1 MAEDLKVLADG
12 RKYNYVLNFTKWKD
26 TVTKLKKKKKALQ
39 ISLVPGLL
47 TEVSRKI
54 KKYYNE

>member
-26 TVTKLKKKKKALQ
+26 TVTKLKKKKKKSFTDIFSAWASDWSFKKNQ
-39 ISLVPGLL
+39 
-47 TEVSRKI
+47 KI
-54 KKYYNE
+54 L

>member
-26 TVTKLKKKKKALQ
+26 TVTKLKKKKKSFTDIFSAWASDWSFKKNQ
-39 ISLVPGLL
+39 
-47 TEVSRKI
+47 KI
-54 KKYYNE
+54 L